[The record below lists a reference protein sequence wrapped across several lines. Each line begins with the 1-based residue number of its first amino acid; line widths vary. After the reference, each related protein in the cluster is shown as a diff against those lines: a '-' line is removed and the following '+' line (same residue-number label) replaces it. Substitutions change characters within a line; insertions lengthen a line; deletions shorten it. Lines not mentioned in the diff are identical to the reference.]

1 MENNLTFLILA
12 GSFISMAGTIAGA
25 IFGVMMKKPSKKELS
40 IITGFAGG
48 IMLSVVVCDL
58 IPEAINQ
65 WNVQGTVLFCILGS
79 GLVLL
84 ADSKLNKYQ
93 NTQIKIANITA
104 LALMI
109 HNFPEGIIM
118 GCGFAAG
125 TSLGIKMALII
136 GIHDVPEGIAVSAP
150 LLSTGTGK
158 FKIIIYAIITA
169 LPTMAGAL
177 AGGFVSNISLDVL
190 GISLSIASGIML
202 YVVCFEMLPESLRLY
217 SFKSS
222 AVGILA
228 GIAAGFIITNIL

>member
-1 MENNLTFLILA
+1 
-12 GSFISMAGTIAGA
+12 MAGTIAGA
-25 IFGVMMKKPSKKELS
+25 VFGVLIKRPSKKDLS

-58 IPEAINQ
+58 LPEAINQ
-65 WNVQGTVLFCILGS
+65 WNVQGTLLFCIIGT
-79 GLVLL
+79 GFVMLV
-84 ADSKLNKYQ
+84 DSKLNKFQ
-93 NTQIKIANITA
+93 NTQVKIANITA

-150 LLSTGTGK
+150 LLSTGSRK
-158 FKIIIYAIITA
+158 FKIIIYAVITA

-177 AGGFVSNISLDVL
+177 TGGFVSNISLDVL

-202 YVVCFEMLPESLRLY
+202 YVVCFEMIPESLRLH
-217 SFKSS
+217 SFKTST
-222 AVGILA
+222 VGVLA
-228 GIAAGFIITNIL
+228 GIAAGLIITNIL